1 MTPPFLHQ
9 FTVFT
14 PTYNRSHTLHRV
26 YESLIAQTYSDFEW
40 LVIDDG
46 STDDTRSRI
55 EAWQTIAPFKIRY
68 IYQSPQGKHAA
79 YNRAALESEGEF
91 LICLDSDDS
100 CLPYAL
106 ERMRERWD
114 EIPVSDQSRYS
125 GIDCHCMD
133 DQGGHRIGTDYPS
146 DGFISNYPEMRHR
159 YQVTGEKWG
168 FQRTVVMRKYPFPVF
183 NDLRMS
189 HIPESVVW
197 SPMTMRYPVLYVNE
211 CWRVYQQEIPPE
223 KLHLDQ
229 LQLDQLQLDKL
240 QSSDVQPT
248 IEGSRQ
254 LTKQNLTVTNPV
266 GSLLLNQTLLNV
278 DIQYFKSSPLTF
290 FKAAINYNRAR
301 WHVRDRISSATRV
314 QLRSQLTTV
323 LGQFMCG
330 LMLPISYWLYR
341 HDLNAPISDR
351 AFAPD

>member
-1 MTPPFLHQ
+1 MTSSFSHR

-26 YESLIAQTYSDFEW
+26 YESLVAQTYSDFEW

-55 EAWQTIAPFKIRY
+55 ETWQTIAPFPIRY
-68 IYQSPQGKHAA
+68 LYQNPQGKHAA
-79 YNRAALESEGEF
+79 YNRAALESKGEF

-106 ERMRERWD
+106 ERMKIRWD
-114 EIPVSDQSRYS
+114 EIPIRDRSRYS

-133 DQGGHRIGTDYPS
+133 DQDGHQIGTDYPS
-146 DGFISNYPEMRHR
+146 DGFTSNYPEMRHH

-168 FQRTVVMRKYPFPVF
+168 FQRTIVMRKYPFPIF
-183 NDLRMS
+183 ADLRMS

-197 SPMTMRYPVLYVNE
+197 SPMTMNYPVLYVNE
-211 CWRVYQQEIPPE
+211 CWRVYQQETP
-223 KLHLDQ
+223 LDNR
-229 LQLDQLQLDKL
+229 QLDKL
-240 QSSDVQPT
+240 HLVSAQPP
-248 IEGSRQ
+248 IEGSGQ
-254 LTKQNLTVTNPV
+254 LTKQKLTVTNPV

-290 FKAAINYNRAR
+290 IKAAINYNRAR

-314 QLRSQLTTV
+314 QLRSHLSTG
-323 LGQFMCG
+323 LGQLMCG

-341 HDLNAPISDR
+341 RDLST
-351 AFAPD
+351 

>member
-1 MTPPFLHQ
+1 MTPSFSHR

-26 YESLIAQTYSDFEW
+26 YESLVAQTYSDFEW

-55 EAWQTIAPFKIRY
+55 EAWQPIAPFPIRY
-68 IYQSPQGKHAA
+68 IYQNPQGKHAA
-79 YNRAALESEGEF
+79 YNRAALESKGEF

-100 CLPYAL
+100 CLPHAL
-106 ERMRERWD
+106 ERMKARWD
-114 EIPVSDQSRYS
+114 EIPVRDRLRYS
-125 GIDCHCMD
+125 GIDCHCID
-133 DQGGHRIGTDYPS
+133 DQDGHRIGTEYPS
-146 DGFISNYPEMRHR
+146 DGFTSNYPEMRHR

-168 FQRTVVMRKYPFPVF
+168 FQRTVVMRKYPFPIF
-183 NDLRMS
+183 ADLRMS

-197 SPMTMRYPVLYVNE
+197 SPMTMNYPVLYVNE
-211 CWRVYQQEIPPE
+211 CWRVYRQEIPSD
-223 KLHLDQ
+223 H
-229 LQLDQLQLDKL
+229 LQLGKL
-240 QSSDVQPT
+240 QSDKLYPVNAQPP
-248 IEGSRQ
+248 IEGSGQ
-254 LTKQNLTVTNPV
+254 LTKQKLTVTNPV

-301 WHVRDRISSATRV
+301 WHVRDRISPATRV
-314 QLRSQLTTV
+314 QIRSQLSTS
-323 LGQFMCG
+323 LGQLMCG

-341 HDLNAPISDR
+341 RDLST
-351 AFAPD
+351 

>member
-1 MTPPFLHQ
+1 MTPPFFYQ

-26 YESLIAQTYSDFEW
+26 YESLVAQTYSNFEW

-46 STDDTRSRI
+46 STDDTRSCI
-55 EAWQTIAPFKIRY
+55 EAWQAIAPFKIRY
-68 IYQSPQGKHAA
+68 IYQNPQSKHAA
-79 YNRAALESEGEF
+79 YNRAALESKGEF
-91 LICLDSDDS
+91 LVCLDSDDS

-106 ERMRERWD
+106 ERMKARWD

-125 GIDCHCMD
+125 GIYGHCMD
-133 DQGGHRIGTDYPS
+133 DREGHRIGTDYPS
-146 DGFISNYPEMRHR
+146 DGFTSNYPEMRHH

-183 NDLRMS
+183 ADLRMS

-197 SPMTMRYPVLYVNE
+197 SPMTIRYPVLYVNE
-211 CWRVYQQEIPPE
+211 CWRVYQQEIP
-223 KLHLDQ
+223 LDKF
-229 LQLDQLQLDKL
+229 LLDKL
-240 QSSDVQPT
+240 QPRDIQASDIRPT
-248 IEGSRQ
+248 IEGSGQ
-254 LTKQNLTVTNPV
+254 LTKQKLTVTNPV

-290 FKAAINYNRAR
+290 VKAAINYNRAR

-314 QLRSQLTTV
+314 QLRSQLTTG
-323 LGQFMCG
+323 LGQLICG
-330 LMLPISYWLYR
+330 LMLPISY
-341 HDLNAPISDR
+341 DSV
-351 AFAPD
+351 

>member
-1 MTPPFLHQ
+1 MTPSFSHR

-26 YESLIAQTYSDFEW
+26 YESLVAQTYPDFEW

-46 STDDTRSRI
+46 STDDTQSRI
-55 EAWQTIAPFKIRY
+55 EAWQTIAPFPIRY
-68 IYQSPQGKHAA
+68 IYQNPQGKHAA
-79 YNRAALESEGEF
+79 YNRAALESKGEF

-106 ERMRERWD
+106 ERMKIRWD
-114 EIPVSDQSRYS
+114 EIPVRDRSRYS

-133 DQGGHRIGTDYPS
+133 DQDGNRIGTDYPS
-146 DGFISNYPEMRHR
+146 DGFTSNYPEMRHR

-168 FQRTVVMRKYPFPVF
+168 FQRTVVMRKYPFPTF
-183 NDLRMS
+183 ADLRMS

-197 SPMTMRYPVLYVNE
+197 SPMTMHYPVLYVNE
-211 CWRVYQQEIPPE
+211 CWRIYQQENPSNS
-223 KLHLDQ
+223 
-229 LQLDQLQLDKL
+229 LQLDNHQLNKIH
-240 QSSDVQPT
+240 SVSAQPP
-248 IEGSRQ
+248 IEGSGQ
-254 LTKQNLTVTNPV
+254 LTKQKLTVTNPV

-314 QLRSQLTTV
+314 QIRSQLSTG
-323 LGQFMCG
+323 LGHLMCG
-330 LMLPISYWLYR
+330 LMLPISYWFYR
-341 HDLNAPISDR
+341 RDLGT
-351 AFAPD
+351 

>member
-1 MTPPFLHQ
+1 MTPPFSYQ

-26 YESLIAQTYSDFEW
+26 YESLVAQTYSDFEW

-55 EAWQTIAPFKIRY
+55 EVWQTISPFSIRY
-68 IYQSPQGKHAA
+68 IYQDPQGKHAA
-79 YNRAALESEGEF
+79 YNRVALESKGEF

-106 ERMRERWD
+106 ERMKARWD
-114 EIPVSDQSRYS
+114 EIPVRDQSRYS

-133 DQGGHRIGTDYPS
+133 DREGHRIGTDYPS
-146 DGFISNYPEMRHR
+146 DGFTSNYPEMRHR

-168 FQRTVVMRKYPFPVF
+168 FQRTAVMRQYPFPVF
-183 NDLRMS
+183 ADLRMS

-197 SPMTMRYPVLYVNE
+197 SPMTVRYPVLYVNE
-211 CWRVYQQEIPPE
+211 CWRVYQQEPHPE
-223 KLHLDQ
+223 KIQADQ
-229 LQLDQLQLDKL
+229 LH
-240 QSSDVQPT
+240 SSAVQPPV
-248 IEGSRQ
+248 EGSGQ
-254 LTKQNLTVTNPV
+254 LTKQKLTVTNPV

-290 FKAAINYNRAR
+290 IKAAINYNRAR

-314 QLRSQLTTV
+314 QLRSHLSTG
-323 LGQFMCG
+323 LGQLMCG

-341 HDLNAPISDR
+341 RDLST
-351 AFAPD
+351 

>member
-1 MTPPFLHQ
+1 MTSSFSHR

-26 YESLIAQTYSDFEW
+26 YESLVAQTYSDFEW

-55 EAWQTIAPFKIRY
+55 ETWQTIAPFPIRY
-68 IYQSPQGKHAA
+68 IYQNPQGKHAA
-79 YNRAALESEGEF
+79 YNRAALESKGEF
-91 LICLDSDDS
+91 LVCLDSDDS

-106 ERMRERWD
+106 ERMKIRWD
-114 EIPVSDQSRYS
+114 EIPVHDRSRYS

-133 DQGGHRIGTDYPS
+133 DQDGHQIGTNYPS
-146 DGFISNYPEMRHR
+146 DGFTSNYPEMRHR

-168 FQRTVVMRKYPFPVF
+168 FQRTVVMRKYPFPIF
-183 NDLRMS
+183 ADLRIS

-197 SPMTMRYPVLYVNE
+197 SPMTMHYPVLYVNE
-211 CWRVYQQEIPPE
+211 CWRIYQQEIPS
-223 KLHLDQ
+223 DSR
-229 LQLDQLQLDKL
+229 QLDNHQTDRLH
-240 QSSDVQPT
+240 SVSAQPP
-248 IEGSRQ
+248 IEGSGQ
-254 LTKQNLTVTNPV
+254 LTKQKLTVTNPV

-290 FKAAINYNRAR
+290 FKAAINYNRSR

-314 QLRSQLTTV
+314 QIRSQLSTS
-323 LGQFMCG
+323 LGQLMCG

-341 HDLNAPISDR
+341 RDLST
-351 AFAPD
+351 